1 MAGQTINNFDG
12 LSAEAAAALAG
23 GMVDAVKAR
32 IEAIAGQANNLSG
45 ENAAR
50 FERLM
55 TNAPR
60 ADGNCGNGCA
70 GM

>member
-12 LSAEAAAALAG
+12 LSAEAASALAN
-23 GMVDAVKAR
+23 GMVEAVKAR
-32 IEAIAGQANNLSG
+32 IEAIAGQARNLSPEDG
-45 ENAAR
+45 AR